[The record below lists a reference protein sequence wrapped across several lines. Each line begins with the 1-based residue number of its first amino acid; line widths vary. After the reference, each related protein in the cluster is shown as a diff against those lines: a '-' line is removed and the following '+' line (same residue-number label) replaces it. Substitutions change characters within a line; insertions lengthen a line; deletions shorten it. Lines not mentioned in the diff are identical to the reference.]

1 MIQRLLS
8 RQSLIHVRADEL
20 LDEIFRLVWDIHP
33 NLFGLEVVGALLYG
47 PKDRCVV
54 FSGEWQTARQEDIG
68 DDAEGPKVTPLIIL
82 IHQHFR
88 SHVVRRTTDARQV
101 FRLMRLR
108 DVCQPEV
115 NQFSTAMYIV
125 KKNVLRLQIPMRNV
139 ESVQVT
145 QAQQALSDYLAGVVF
160 RKLISVE

>member
-1 MIQRLLS
+1 
-8 RQSLIHVRADEL
+8 
-20 LDEIFRLVWDIHP
+20 
-33 NLFGLEVVGALLYG
+33 
-47 PKDRCVV
+47 
-54 FSGEWQTARQEDIG
+54 
-68 DDAEGPKVTPLIIL
+68 
-82 IHQHFR
+82 
-88 SHVVRRTTDARQV
+88 
-101 FRLMRLR
+101 MRLR

-145 QAQQALSDYLAGVVF
+145 QAQQALSDDLAGVVF